1 MRQALPTPA
10 SFFVLSHGG
19 GRLFLNRDIHSPM
32 TTTASAVAISCLA
45 FGLWLPTPLLVA
57 QESKPSPSAGSSA
70 GVTSEKALAL
80 AEQGHCKEALP
91 ALKRILGGPGP
102 AEDRKKAGIV
112 GLRCAMNMDSADAS
126 LDFLRLLSHQFPQD
140 PEVLFVLVHAYS
152 DLSTRVAQNLATF
165 APQSLPAHK
174 LNAEALEMQGK
185 WDEAQRE
192 YEAMIAREPDAPG
205 LHYLLGRLLLSRP
218 QPEANSVQRAKGEF
232 EKEIQIDPRNAGA
245 EYILGEMARQASELE
260 EAIPHF
266 SRAAKLDSSFG
277 DAFMG
282 WGFCLVTLKRYE
294 EAIAPLEAAVRLQE
308 GNPSAHYNLA
318 VALSRTGHKEEAD
331 KEFAIHR
338 RLAQKPA
345 PTEGNAQ

>member
-1 MRQALPTPA
+1 MIKT
-10 SFFVLSHGG
+10 SC
-19 GRLFLNRDIHSPM
+19 
-32 TTTASAVAISCLA
+32 AVAISRLA
-45 FGLWLPTPLLVA
+45 LGFWFSAAWVVA
-57 QESKPSPSAGSSA
+57 QESKPGAAGSGSGLTA
-70 GVTSEKALAL
+70 EKAVAL
-80 AEQGHCKEALP
+80 AEQGHCKEALS
-91 ALKRILGGPGP
+91 ALKRILGGQGP
-102 AEDRKKAGIV
+102 EEDRKKAGIV
-112 GLRCAMNMDSADAS
+112 GLRCAMNMDGADAA
-126 LDFLRLLSHQFPQD
+126 LDFLRLLGHQFPQD

-152 DLSTRVAQNLATF
+152 DLSTRVAQNLATT
-165 APQSLPAHK
+165 APQSVPAHK

-192 YEAMIAREPDAPG
+192 YEEMITKEPDAPS

-218 QPEANSVQRAKGEF
+218 QPDANSVQRAKDEF
-232 EKEIQIDPRNAGA
+232 QKEIQIDPRNAGA
-245 EYILGEMARQASELE
+245 EYILGEMARQASQLE

-282 WGFCLVTLKRYE
+282 WGFCLVTLKRYQ
-294 EAIAPLEAAVRLQE
+294 EAIPPLQAAVRLQE

-318 VALSRTGHKEEAD
+318 VALTRTGQKEQAD

>member
-1 MRQALPTPA
+1 
-10 SFFVLSHGG
+10 
-19 GRLFLNRDIHSPM
+19 M
-32 TTTASAVAISCLA
+32 TRVSCAVAISSLA
-45 FGLWLPTPLLVA
+45 FGVWFPASVLVA
-57 QESKPSPSAGSSA
+57 QEVKPSPSAGSGA
-70 GVTSEKALAL
+70 GVTEEKAIAL

-91 ALKRILGGPGP
+91 SLKRTLGGQGS
-102 AEDRKKAGIV
+102 AEGKKKAGIV
-112 GLRCAMNMDSADAS
+112 GLRCAMSMESPDAA
-126 LDFLRLLSHQFPQD
+126 LDFVRLLNHQFPQD
-140 PEVLFVLVHAYS
+140 PDILFVLVHAYS
-152 DLSTRVAQNLATF
+152 DLSTRVAQNLANT

-192 YEAMIAREPDAPG
+192 YEDMIAKEPDAPS

-218 QPEANSVQRAKGEF
+218 QPDANSAQRAKDEF
-232 EKEIQIDPRNAGA
+232 QKEIQINPRNAGA
-245 EYILGEMARQASELE
+245 EYILGEMARQESQLE
-260 EAIPHF
+260 EAISHF

-294 EAIAPLEAAVRLQE
+294 EAIPPLRAAVRLQQ

-318 VALSRTGHKEEAD
+318 VALSRTGQKEEAD

>member
-1 MRQALPTPA
+1 MIKT
-10 SFFVLSHGG
+10 SC
-19 GRLFLNRDIHSPM
+19 
-32 TTTASAVAISCLA
+32 AVAISCWALGFWFSA
-45 FGLWLPTPLLVA
+45 AWVVA
-57 QESKPSPSAGSSA
+57 QESKPGAAGSGA
-70 GVTSEKALAL
+70 GLTAEKTVAL

-91 ALKRILGGPGP
+91 ALKRILGGQGP

-112 GLRCAMNMDSADAS
+112 GLRCAMNMDGADAA

-152 DLSTRVAQNLATF
+152 DLSTRVAQNLATT
-165 APQSLPAHK
+165 APQSVPAHK

-192 YEAMIAREPDAPG
+192 YEEMITKEPDAPS

-218 QPEANSVQRAKGEF
+218 QPDANSVQRAKDEF
-232 EKEIQIDPRNAGA
+232 QKEIQIDPRNAGA
-245 EYILGEMARQASELE
+245 EYILGEMARQASQLE

-294 EAIAPLEAAVRLQE
+294 EAIPPLQAAARLQE

-318 VALSRTGHKEEAD
+318 VALSRTGQKEQAD

>member
-1 MRQALPTPA
+1 MTRFSCGFAISGLALGLWFSASAIFAQELKPKPPA
-10 SFFVLSHGG
+10 GG
-19 GRLFLNRDIHSPM
+19 G
-32 TTTASAVAISCLA
+32 A
-45 FGLWLPTPLLVA
+45 GLTM
-57 QESKPSPSAGSSA
+57 
-70 GVTSEKALAL
+70 EKALTL

-91 ALKRILGGPGP
+91 ALKRALAGQGP
-102 AEDRKKAGIV
+102 AETRKKAGIV
-112 GLRCAMNMDSADAS
+112 GLRCAMNIDSADIS
-126 LDFLRLLSHQFPQD
+126 LDFLRSLNHEFPQD

-152 DLSTRVAQNLATF
+152 DLSTRVAQNLAST

-192 YEAMIAREPDAPG
+192 YEEMIAKEPDAPG

-218 QPEANSVQRAKGEF
+218 QPDANSVQRAKDEF
-232 EKEIQIDPRNAGA
+232 HKEIEIDPHNAGA
-245 EYILGEMARQASELE
+245 EYILGEMARQESQLE
-260 EAIPHF
+260 EAISHF

-282 WGFCLVTLKRYE
+282 WGFCLVALKRYE
-294 EAIAPLEAAVRLQE
+294 EAIPPLQAAVRLQD

-318 VALSRTGHKEEAD
+318 VALSRTGQKEEAD

>member
-1 MRQALPTPA
+1 MIKA
-10 SFFVLSHGG
+10 SC
-19 GRLFLNRDIHSPM
+19 
-32 TTTASAVAISCLA
+32 AVAISCLA
-45 FGLWLPTPLLVA
+45 LGFWFSTAWVVA
-57 QESKPSPSAGSSA
+57 QESKSGAAGSGA
-70 GVTSEKALAL
+70 GLTAEKAVAL

-91 ALKRILGGPGP
+91 ALKRILGGQGP

-112 GLRCAMNMDSADAS
+112 GLRCAMNMDSADAA
-126 LDFLRLLSHQFPQD
+126 LDFLRLLGHQFPQD

-152 DLSTRVAQNLATF
+152 DLSTRVAQNLATT
-165 APQSLPAHK
+165 APQSVPAHK
-174 LNAEALEMQGK
+174 LNAEALEIQGK

-192 YEAMIAREPDAPG
+192 YEEMIAKEPDAPS

-218 QPEANSVQRAKGEF
+218 QPDANSVQRAKDEF
-232 EKEIQIDPRNAGA
+232 HKEIEINPRNAGA
-245 EYILGEMARQASELE
+245 EYILGEMARQESHLE

-277 DAFMG
+277 DSFMG

-294 EAIAPLEAAVRLQE
+294 EAIPPLQAAVRLQE

-318 VALSRTGHKEEAD
+318 VALSRTGQKEQAD

>member
-1 MRQALPTPA
+1 VPA
-10 SFFVLSHGG
+10 EG
-19 GRLFLNRDIHSPM
+19 FLDRDINGQM
-32 TTTASAVAISCLA
+32 TRTSCAVAIVCLA
-45 FGLWLPTPLLVA
+45 FGFWFPAFLLVA
-57 QESKPSPSAGSSA
+57 QETKPSSAAGSGA
-70 GVTSEKALAL
+70 GIAEEKAVAL
-80 AEQGHCKEALP
+80 AEQGHCRAALP
-91 ALKRILGGPGP
+91 SLKRTLGGQGP
-102 AEDRKKAGIV
+102 AEGRKKAGIV
-112 GLRCAMNMDSADAS
+112 GLRCAMNMEGTDAA
-126 LDFLRLLSHQFPQD
+126 LDFLRLLNHQFPQD

-152 DLSTRVAQNLATF
+152 DLSSRVAQNLAST
-165 APQSLPAHK
+165 APRSLPAHK

-192 YEAMIAREPDAPG
+192 YEEMIAKEPDAPS

-218 QPEANSVQRAKGEF
+218 QPDANSVQRATDEF
-232 EKEIQIDPRNAGA
+232 QKEIQIDPGNAGA
-245 EYILGEMARQASELE
+245 EYILGEMARQGSQFE
-260 EAIPHF
+260 EAISHF

-294 EAIAPLEAAVRLQE
+294 DAIPPLQAAVRLQQ

-318 VALSRTGHKEEAD
+318 VALSRTGQKEEAD

-345 PTEGNAQ
+345 PTEGNPQ

>member
-1 MRQALPTPA
+1 
-10 SFFVLSHGG
+10 
-19 GRLFLNRDIHSPM
+19 M
-32 TTTASAVAISCLA
+32 TKVFRAVAISCFAIGFWFFASTLA
-45 FGLWLPTPLLVA
+45 A
-57 QESKPSPSAGSSA
+57 QEEKPPPSTGTAA
-70 GVTSEKALAL
+70 GVAEDKAIAL

-91 ALKRILGGPGP
+91 SLKRVLAGQAP
-102 AEDRKKAGIV
+102 AEDRKKAGIA
-112 GLRCAMNMDSADAS
+112 GLRCAMNLESPDAA

-152 DLSTRVAQNLATF
+152 DLSSRVAQNLAST
-165 APQSLPAHK
+165 APHSLPAHK

-192 YEAMIAREPDAPG
+192 YEEMIAKEPDAPS

-218 QPEANSVQRAKGEF
+218 QPDAHSAQRAKEQF
-232 EKEIQIDPRNAGA
+232 QKEIEIDPRNAGA
-245 EYILGEMARQASELE
+245 EYILGEMARQESQLE
-260 EAIPHF
+260 EAVSHF

-294 EAIAPLEAAVRLQE
+294 EAIPPLQAAVRLQQ

-318 VALSRTGHKEEAD
+318 VALSRTGQKEEAD

>member
-1 MRQALPTPA
+1 
-10 SFFVLSHGG
+10 
-19 GRLFLNRDIHSPM
+19 
-32 TTTASAVAISCLA
+32 
-45 FGLWLPTPLLVA
+45 
-57 QESKPSPSAGSSA
+57 
-70 GVTSEKALAL
+70 
-80 AEQGHCKEALP
+80 
-91 ALKRILGGPGP
+91 
-102 AEDRKKAGIV
+102 
-112 GLRCAMNMDSADAS
+112 MNMDSTDAA

-152 DLSTRVAQNLATF
+152 DLSTRVAQNLAST
-165 APQSLPAHK
+165 APRSLPAHK

-192 YEAMIAREPDAPG
+192 YEEMIAEEPEAAS

-218 QPEANSVQRAKGEF
+218 QPDATSAQRAKDEF
-232 EKEIQIDPRNAGA
+232 QREIQIDPHNAGA
-245 EYILGEMARQASELE
+245 EYILGEMARQASQLE
-260 EAIPHF
+260 EAISHF

-294 EAIAPLEAAVRLQE
+294 EAIPPLQAAVRLQE

-318 VALSRTGHKEEAD
+318 VALSRTGQKEQAD

-345 PTEGNAQ
+345 PTEGKAQ